1 MQIVHK
7 LETRKELL
15 AFLREGAQQY
25 ATRCVRIGET
35 MISFADL
42 LAQTEEEIR
51 RGSTNR
57 KATKNNSATK

>member
-25 ATRCVRIGET
+25 ATRCVRVGET
-35 MISFADL
+35 MISFEDL
-42 LAQTEEEIR
+42 LTQVEAEIKSLARHAQPQK
-51 RGSTNR
+51 ST
-57 KATKNNSATK
+57 K